1 MSKKGIKKKDRIRGL
16 IENNEALFRCPVC
29 NGAMFMDGYSLS
41 CSESHNFDLARKGYL
56 NLLLSG
62 NAPVYSRDLF
72 EARHEVCR
80 AGFYGPL
87 IERIAEII
95 AVYRDASNLKKMS
108 ILDAGCG
115 EGSHIYGLSQIL
127 IQEQNYIYPEE
138 NRKST
143 SSEGQQEFTYV
154 GVDISKDSISIAAR
168 NDADIIWCV
177 ADLARLPFQDR
188 SFDLVLNILSPANYG
203 EFERILKEQGMV
215 IKVVP
220 GANYL
225 KELRELLYGSGNL
238 SGYSNTE
245 VIDHFKEKLNLEE
258 IQDINYKFDIS
269 KEILPHFIKMTPLS
283 WGINGESL
291 DAISRQDIPL
301 ITVNLTLLIGTKK

>member
-95 AVYRDASNLKKMS
+95 AVYRDASNLK
-108 ILDAGCG
+108 
-115 EGSHIYGLSQIL
+115 
-127 IQEQNYIYPEE
+127 
-138 NRKST
+138 R
-143 SSEGQQEFTYV
+143 
-154 GVDISKDSISIAAR
+154 
-168 NDADIIWCV
+168 
-177 ADLARLPFQDR
+177 
-188 SFDLVLNILSPANYG
+188 
-203 EFERILKEQGMV
+203 
-215 IKVVP
+215 
-220 GANYL
+220 
-225 KELRELLYGSGNL
+225 
-238 SGYSNTE
+238 
-245 VIDHFKEKLNLEE
+245 
-258 IQDINYKFDIS
+258 
-269 KEILPHFIKMTPLS
+269 
-283 WGINGESL
+283 
-291 DAISRQDIPL
+291 
-301 ITVNLTLLIGTKK
+301 